1 VAQLALKTSQ
11 SRSIW
16 FRKRLQALCPSSES
30 KSYFSS
36 ALYFKWSLIMTVF
49 SNNKKSEDRRNS
61 SISVRGRGGAV
72 YALMGISLG
81 NSNSSSLMYYAFLP
95 FMLLLLKDK
104 RYMVEDVL
112 QIRSCVIVLTLP
124 NQLLLLIRRYTY
136 N

>member
-1 VAQLALKTSQ
+1 
-11 SRSIW
+11 
-16 FRKRLQALCPSSES
+16 
-30 KSYFSS
+30 
-36 ALYFKWSLIMTVF
+36 
-49 SNNKKSEDRRNS
+49 
-61 SISVRGRGGAV
+61 
-72 YALMGISLG
+72 
-81 NSNSSSLMYYAFLP
+81 MYYAFLP

>member
-1 VAQLALKTSQ
+1 
-11 SRSIW
+11 
-16 FRKRLQALCPSSES
+16 
-30 KSYFSS
+30 
-36 ALYFKWSLIMTVF
+36 MTVF